1 VLEEGTY
8 DDFKA
13 CVFRVCALM
22 AFGVLMDDLSLDL
35 ATAGFRLFIS
45 AGSLGSHRRWCYK
58 QDDSGR
64 GLVTEVELTMEI
76 VTRTKIDVEAILYR
90 LGSLYGFIF
99 DRLSIDRRSE
109 SSRISD
115 AHGTA
120 YVIGKF
126 VPPTVKVRLLWSMW
140 T

>member
-1 VLEEGTY
+1 
-8 DDFKA
+8 
-13 CVFRVCALM
+13 
-22 AFGVLMDDLSLDL
+22 
-35 ATAGFRLFIS
+35 
-45 AGSLGSHRRWCYK
+45 
-58 QDDSGR
+58 
-64 GLVTEVELTMEI
+64 
-76 VTRTKIDVEAILYR
+76 

>member
-1 VLEEGTY
+1 
-8 DDFKA
+8 
-13 CVFRVCALM
+13 
-22 AFGVLMDDLSLDL
+22 
-35 ATAGFRLFIS
+35 
-45 AGSLGSHRRWCYK
+45 
-58 QDDSGR
+58 
-64 GLVTEVELTMEI
+64 MEI